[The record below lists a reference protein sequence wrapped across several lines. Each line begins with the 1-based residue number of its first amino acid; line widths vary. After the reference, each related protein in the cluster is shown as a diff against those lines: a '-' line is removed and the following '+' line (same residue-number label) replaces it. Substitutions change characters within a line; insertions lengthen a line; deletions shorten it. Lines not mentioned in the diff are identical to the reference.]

1 MQDANNF
8 DAAAL
13 PPEIDHVAT
22 LVVSP
27 VALADVVGRLVEA
40 VIFRELP
47 EGAVE
52 PSQVLNKLP
61 FAPTLEGVDAY
72 GFKIVEGGLAHRDA
86 RLR

>member
-1 MQDANNF
+1 
-8 DAAAL
+8 
-13 PPEIDHVAT
+13 
-22 LVVSP
+22 
-27 VALADVVGRLVEA
+27 

-72 GFKIVEGGLAHRDA
+72 GFKIVEGGPGAP
-86 RLR
+86 